1 MRQTVNTIVGRRAA
15 IGSRRISK
23 LAPTSG
29 WPRSAGF
36 LSGRLFPRV
45 VPAPRC
51 MDGNGIR
58 HPVTAMTAAEA
69 IAMARYSAPPQRGF
83 FWNSITLD
91 NRPCHRWHTDAV
103 GSSRQTCASP
113 SCCRYRATT
122 KSASRAARTIQMLTR
137 MTNTPA
143 NRVAVRQL
151 GGAALYSGNE
161 GLGRLTGGRTTP
173 PVALGIAD
181 RAFAKS

>member
-51 MDGNGIR
+51 IDGNGLR
-58 HPVTAMTAAEA
+58 HSVTAMTTAEA
-69 IAMARYSAPPQRGF
+69 IAMARYSAPPAGLFFGTPSHLIIALVTDGTPTRSDHRDRLAHLPAVAGIERQPRARAGQRGQ
-83 FWNSITLD
+83 SK
-91 NRPCHRWHTDAV
+91 C
-103 GSSRQTCASP
+103 
-113 SCCRYRATT
+113 
-122 KSASRAARTIQMLTR
+122 
-137 MTNTPA
+137 
-143 NRVAVRQL
+143 
-151 GGAALYSGNE
+151 
-161 GLGRLTGGRTTP
+161 
-173 PVALGIAD
+173 
-181 RAFAKS
+181 